1 MHKVARPSNQHNETV
16 SYKLKMQ
23 GNAGGSATH
32 GTDKVRKKKAIEA
45 IHPPGDAQFDPQKKV
60 EIVK

>member
-1 MHKVARPSNQHNETV
+1 
-16 SYKLKMQ
+16 MQ

-45 IHPPGDAQFDPQKKV
+45 IHPPGDAQFDTQKKV